1 MQEDLAIIKRGTDEI
16 LTESDLKKKL
26 DSGKQFSFGYDY
38 KLSSK
43 AKVFYFFTDLNGNQ
57 DSKEKEIHGV
67 GFEYKF

>member
-1 MQEDLAIIKRGTDEI
+1 M
-16 LTESDLKKKL
+16 KL

-57 DSKEKEIHGV
+57 DSKEKEIHGA
-67 GFEYKF
+67 GLLNISFKSSQPFYKPFLYL

>member
-1 MQEDLAIIKRGTDEI
+1 M
-16 LTESDLKKKL
+16 KL
-26 DSGKQFSFGYDY
+26 DSGKQFTFGYDY

-43 AKVFYFFTDLNGNQ
+43 AKAFYFFTDLNGNE